1 MCAGQTSI
9 FTILKIA
16 LGPRISRAP
25 EGYERT
31 VANTLWRLNKEKPC
45 SPRLD
50 LEAEEKGGGGGP
62 QRGLHRVAVTVLSSL
77 LSRA

>member
-16 LGPRISRAP
+16 LGPRMSQAP
-25 EGYERT
+25 EGCERT
-31 VANTLWRLNKEKPC
+31 VANTLWRQNKEKPC
-45 SPRLD
+45 LE
-50 LEAEEKGGGGGP
+50 LEAEGRGGGGGP
-62 QRGLHRVAVTVLSSL
+62 QKGLHRVAVTVLSSL